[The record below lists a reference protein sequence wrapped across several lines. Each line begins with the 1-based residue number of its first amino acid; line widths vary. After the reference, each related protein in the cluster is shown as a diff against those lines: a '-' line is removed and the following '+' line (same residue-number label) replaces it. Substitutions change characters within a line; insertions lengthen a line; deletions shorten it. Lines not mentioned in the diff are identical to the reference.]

1 MVIRLLK
8 IIKLISVPLICLL
21 LMTGCM
27 NKTNLKDI
35 VVVEG
40 MAIDKSEEKSSKIE
54 LTVQTLNV
62 AKNASNGE
70 APSGNM
76 TMNISDNGNTI
87 VDATSLMSKKLSK
100 NLFYGQ
106 TKLIVFSEEM
116 AKEGLADDFDYF
128 LRSSRARSD
137 LAVCI
142 SAEKA
147 KNILESSENDSRVPS
162 ENLLYLMR
170 NGELAGVSAY
180 VTTSDLLNQF
190 KDKVADCYLPVLKP
204 DKDNKNVQSQ
214 GIAVFNGDRLSY
226 ILNDDET
233 RGFLLISGL
242 VHKCTL
248 EFDDAQFGKIGI
260 EISNVKVKNKA
271 SVQNSNIV
279 FSTDLSASLII
290 NEVEKGSVTKLDS
303 TDEENIC
310 HEAEQYVKKL
320 CSDSFYAC
328 QRAESDCLKVGE
340 YVAKDLPETY
350 KACEKDWKD
359 YYSST
364 DYSSSVK
371 MNIKKLSDNNQQ

>member
-1 MVIRLLK
+1 
-8 IIKLISVPLICLL
+8 
-21 LMTGCM
+21 M

-40 MAIDKSEEKSSKIE
+40 MAIDKSEDESSKLE

-76 TMNISDNGNTI
+76 TLNISGNGNTI
-87 VDATSLMSKKLSK
+87 VDAAALMSKKLSK

-116 AKEGLADDFDYF
+116 AKDGLADDFDYF
-128 LRSSRARSD
+128 LRSSHARSD

-142 SAEKA
+142 SADKS
-147 KNILESSENDSRVPS
+147 KYILESNENDSRVPS
-162 ENLLYLMR
+162 ENLLYLMK

-180 VTTSDLLNQF
+180 VTTSQLLNQF
-190 KDKVADCYLPVLKP
+190 EDKVADCYLPVLKP
-204 DKDNKNVQSQ
+204 DKDNKNVQTQ
-214 GIAVFNGDRLSY
+214 GIAVFNGDKLSY

-233 RGFLLISGL
+233 MGFLLISNL

-248 EFDDAQFGKIGI
+248 EFDDAQFGKVGV
-260 EISNVKVKNKA
+260 EISNIKVKNAADVK
-271 SVQNSNIV
+271 NSNIV

-303 TDEENIC
+303 RDEENIC

-328 QRAESDCLKVGE
+328 QNAESDCFRVGE
-340 YVAKDLPETY
+340 YTAKDLPETY
-350 KACEKDWKD
+350 STCEKDWKS
-359 YYSST
+359 YYSSA
-364 DYSSSVK
+364 DYFSSVK
-371 MNIKKLSDNNQQ
+371 MDLKKLSENNQQ